1 MFNLFKKES
10 VLEKLQ
16 KQHKQLLKESFELST
31 VNRTLSDS
39 KKAEA
44 DAIEAKILEIVAKN

>member
-16 KQHKQLLKESFELST
+16 KQHKQLLKESYELST

-44 DAIEAKILEIVAKN
+44 DKIENQILEIIAKN

>member
-1 MFNLFKKES
+1 M
-10 VLEKLQ
+10 EKLQ

>member
-10 VLEKLQ
+10 VLENLQ

-44 DAIEAKILEIVAKN
+44 DKIENQILEIIAKN